1 MIYLPPMSTPDRQ
14 TQFQITL
21 LRHGESVG
29 NASGYYQGHADFPLT
44 ERGESQIHA
53 LSDRWL
59 AEGTSFDQVISS
71 PLSRARQTAEVIA
84 KRLSLPLETDP
95 EWMERDA
102 GKYSGLRPED
112 AFQVF
117 PPPEFIHPYL
127 PFGETGESRWELYL
141 RAGRVVQAL
150 MRRPPG
156 RYLVVSHGGILNMV
170 MYAILGIAP
179 QANSQGPHFRFKN
192 SAFAI
197 LTYHPEQHLWRVE
210 TLNDH
215 AHWDFDDHD

>member
-1 MIYLPPMSTPDRQ
+1 MSSQ
-14 TQFQITL
+14 EGQNQYQITL

-29 NASGYYQGHADFPLT
+29 NASGYYQGHANFPLT
-44 ERGESQIHA
+44 ERGEQQIHA
-53 LSDRWL
+53 LADRWL
-59 AEGTSFDQVISS
+59 AEGTNFDLVISS
-71 PLSRARQTAEVIA
+71 TLSRARQTAEIIA
-84 KRLSLPLETDP
+84 RRLNVPLELDP
-95 EWMERDA
+95 LWMERDA

-141 RAGRVVQAL
+141 RGGRVIQAL
-150 MRRPPG
+150 MQRPPG
-156 RYLVVSHGGILNMV
+156 RYLIVSHGGILNMV

-197 LTYHPEQHLWRVE
+197 LTYHPGQHLWRVE
-210 TLNDH
+210 ALNDH
-215 AHWDFDDHD
+215 AHWIFDDAK